1 MSGTASR
8 APLSAASARAPFP
21 YTASHVANYFL
32 GQAKRERR
40 DLSHLK
46 LQKLVYIAYGW
57 CWEIL
62 GRPLFSDPIEAWRYG
77 PVVPD
82 LYHEF
87 KHCGWQPIRRRSAH
101 YDFEARE
108 FIIPEVQLDG
118 RVAGVLHKVWEA
130 HKPLSAEQLRN
141 MTRGPG
147 TPWSDT
153 YEPDK
158 NHRIGDEQIRE
169 HFAEKHKRYKKY
181 ADSAL
186 RRAPHPG

>member
-1 MSGTASR
+1 MASER
-8 APLSAASARAPFP
+8 GPFP

-32 GQAKRERR
+32 AQAKKERR
-40 DLSHLK
+40 NLSHLK

-62 GRPLFSDPIEAWRYG
+62 GRRLFKDRIEAWRYG

-87 KHCGWQPIRRRSAH
+87 KHCGWQPIRQWSAH
-101 YDFEARE
+101 YDFDNRE
-108 FIIPEVQLDG
+108 FIIPEIQLDG

-130 HKPLSAEQLRN
+130 YKPFSARQLRN
-141 MTRGPG
+141 MTHSDG
-147 TPWSDT
+147 TPWSET

-158 NHRIGDEQIRE
+158 NLKIGDEKIKR
-169 HFAEKHKRYKKY
+169 HFAEKHKRYREY
-181 ADSAL
+181 ARTSDARS
-186 RRAPHPG
+186 